1 MIKEKLDSDEI
12 TETFYEKELK
22 INQCLALKTFLEKEA
37 ITCMLNGKVIIIHLI
52 VELRLMV

>member
-22 INQCLALKTFLEKEA
+22 INQCLGLKTFLEKEV
-37 ITCMLNGKVIIIHLI
+37 INCMLNGKVIIIHLI